1 MPKVDTANG
10 SKITKASTPHNQPCF
25 QPIEITRAQ
34 SREPRLHG
42 GYGPEVFTICRPI
55 PGTYGV
61 KTHYYADHAQKL
73 TSPVT
78 VQLEFLTRF
87 DIAATANAK
96 P

>member
-1 MPKVDTANG
+1 MFPADKDHAR
-10 SKITKASTPHNQPCF
+10 ASRHV
-25 QPIEITRAQ
+25 
-34 SREPRLHG
+34 SRDFTG
-42 GYGPEVFTICRPI
+42 GYGPEVFMICRPI

-87 DIAATANAK
+87 DSGDSK
-96 P
+96 R